1 MHKRVAADAPDL
13 TMLMQAVEM
22 HLLTLYFQAN
32 QRCWWVIM
40 EVHFASSW
48 VRVSYTSVVFV
59 SREHTATILIHYK
72 TGVVFDACDFVCV
85 PSVLS
90 AQHTVDAYSMYGV
103 AVFAADLTMLILH
116 RCILTDCMCHPESTP
131 LQCWCIKELQLN
143 NGVAPAEHTV
153 DTWCICTRPHNVHFN
168 RRRCQHPVTF

>member
-40 EVHFASSW
+40 ELHFAPGW

-59 SREHTATILIHYK
+59 SREHTATIMIRIK
-72 TGVVFDACDFVCV
+72 TVVDAYDFVCV

-90 AQHTVDAYSMYGV
+90 AQHTVGAYSMYGV
-103 AVFAADLTMLILH
+103 AEFAADLTMLILH
-116 RCILTDCMCHPESTP
+116 RCILTDCMCHPKSTP
-131 LQCWCIKELQLN
+131 LQCWCIKELELN
-143 NGVAPAEHTV
+143 NVVASNNTPAEQRAHCWYV
-153 DTWCICTRPHNVHFN
+153 VHLHKTSQCAF
-168 RRRCQHPVTF
+168 